1 MRVAEPAA
9 RADSGAAG
17 DTAPAAGRF
26 PLGLALMLGAALM
39 INYVDRG
46 TISTAAPLIKREF
59 GLDALQMGLLLSAF
73 FTTYVLSQPFMGILV
88 DRLGAARVLA
98 AGFTVWSVGTFL
110 TGLSSGI
117 ASLVALR
124 LVMGAGESVCYP
136 SGFALISRRVQHQ
149 HRARATALM
158 QLGSV
163 VGPALGTFI
172 GGWVMIRYGW
182 RSMFM
187 ALGLAS
193 LLWLIPWSGQ
203 LRARAPVAAAAARA
217 AGPRWIDIVRQRA
230 LWGTVLGNFCSNY
243 AFYFVFTSVPLY
255 LVEERGLSLGAMT
268 NVQSLIFVMD
278 SGSILATG
286 WLIDWWIRRGATP
299 SLAYKTALSLS
310 AAGVGVC
317 LLSLSGA
324 GALAGAALLLAL
336 GLADG
341 LNSPSVGAL
350 TQRFAGPL
358 ATGRWMGTQNA
369 ISNTAGFLAPSVT
382 GYLVKHNGGH
392 YTVALW
398 ITGGVALLG
407 LVAWFFAVPP
417 VEPVD
422 WSRPRATRIAARAPG
437 P

>member
-1 MRVAEPAA
+1 MGCAERSA
-9 RADSGAAG
+9 GAS
-17 DTAPAAGRF
+17 RF
-26 PLGLALMLGAALM
+26 PLALATLLGAALL

-46 TISTAAPLIKREF
+46 TISTAAPLIKSEF
-59 GLDALQMGLLLSAF
+59 RLDAFQMGLLLGAF
-73 FTTYVLSQPFMGILV
+73 FTTYVLSQPLMGILV

-98 AGFTVWSVGTFL
+98 AGFTVWSIGTFL
-110 TGLSSGI
+110 TGLSAGLT
-117 ASLVALR
+117 ALVALR
-124 LVMGAGESVCYP
+124 LVMGVGESVCYP
-136 SGFALISRRVQHQ
+136 SGFALISQRVEHPQ
-149 HRARATALM
+149 RARVTAIM

-163 VGPALGTFI
+163 IGPALGTYI
-172 GGWVMIRYGW
+172 GGAVMIRYGW
-182 RSMFM
+182 RWMFM

-193 LLWLIPWSGQ
+193 LLWLIPWAGQ
-203 LRARAPVAAAAARA
+203 LRAPAPAARSE
-217 AGPRWIDIVRQRA
+217 AGVAQPRWIDVVRQRA

-255 LVEERGLSLGAMT
+255 LVEERGLSLASMT

-278 SGSILATG
+278 SLSILATG
-286 WLIDWWIRRGATP
+286 WLIDAWIRRGATP

-324 GALAGAALLLAL
+324 GAAAGAALLLAT

-369 ISNTAGFLAPSVT
+369 LSNTAGFLAPAVT
-382 GYLVKHNGGH
+382 GYLVRESGGH
-392 YTVALW
+392 YTLALW
-398 ITGGVALLG
+398 VTGGVALVG
-407 LVAWFFAVPP
+407 LLAWLVVVPV

-422 WSRPRATRIAARAPG
+422 WSRARATNTSAPAPG

>member
-1 MRVAEPAA
+1 MLADEHPA
-9 RADSGAAG
+9 RAGS
-17 DTAPAAGRF
+17 RF
-26 PLGLALMLGAALM
+26 PLSVALLLGAALM

-46 TISTAAPLIKREF
+46 TISTAAPLIKSEF
-59 GLDALQMGLLLSAF
+59 GLDQRQIGLLLSAF
-73 FTTYVLSQPFMGILV
+73 FTTYVVSQPFMGILV

-98 AGFTVWSVGTFL
+98 VGFTVWSVGTFL
-110 TGLSSGI
+110 TGLSAGVV
-117 ASLVALR
+117 SLVALR

-136 SGFALISRRVQHQ
+136 SGFALISQRVEHRHQ
-149 HRARATALM
+149 ARATAVM

-163 VGPALGTFI
+163 VGPALGTYV
-172 GGWVMIRYGW
+172 GGLVMVHYGW
-182 RSMFM
+182 RTMFM

-193 LLWLIPWSGQ
+193 LLWLVPWWRQ
-203 LRARAPVAAAAARA
+203 LPARQPVRSSAGGA
-217 AGPRWIDIVRQRA
+217 AGPAWIEVVRQRA
-230 LWGTVLGNFCSNY
+230 LWGTVFGNFCSNY
-243 AFYFVFTSVPLY
+243 AFYFVFTWVPLY
-255 LVEERGLSLGAMT
+255 LVEERGLSLGSMK

-278 SGSILATG
+278 SASILATG

-299 SLAYKTALSLS
+299 SLAYKTALALS
-310 AAGVGVC
+310 AAGVGLC

-324 GALAGAALLLAL
+324 GATAGAVLLLAT

-369 ISNTAGFLAPSVT
+369 VSNTAGILAPSVT
-382 GYLVKHNGGH
+382 GYLVWLNGGH

-398 ITGGVALLG
+398 VTGAVALLG
-407 LVAWFFAVPP
+407 LLAWFLVVPG

-422 WSRPRATRIAARAPG
+422 WSRSEATRSPAPAPG